1 MAKWEVKR
9 LFSQEFKRCNM
20 EDKRNLWEI
29 FLYSL
34 LENGIISEKTFC
46 KCWNVYN

>member
-1 MAKWEVKR
+1 MAKWEIKR
-9 LFSQEFKRCNM
+9 LFSQEFKCCNG
-20 EDKRNLWEI
+20 DKRKLWES

-46 KCWNVYN
+46 KCWSVYK